1 MIFVILCAV
10 VAVWAAW
17 VAYVVS
23 REGGYPPYQDTTQDL
38 KPTPQDTWPFPKDR
52 P

>member
-1 MIFVILCAV
+1 MLIVLIMIV

-17 VAYVVS
+17 VAYTVNQ
-23 REGGYPPYQDTTQDL
+23 EGGYPPYQDSTKNTTVEPDAA
-38 KPTPQDTWPFPKDR
+38 WPFPKDR